1 MYKKGTSKIII
12 LCLVVVLIALA
23 GVVFFKI
30 QANKIAKT
38 TTDFSYS
45 QAESSNEEVL
55 KSQKTAIEVKNK
67 QIQEYREE
75 KASLYQQINNP
86 LSKPVSTTTT
96 HINEHGDV
104 VTDKHDDTDNDEY
117 YDYNSDDDNGEG

>member
-30 QANKIAKT
+30 QADKIAKT

-67 QIQEYREE
+67 QIQAYREE

-86 LSKPVSTTTT
+86 LAKPTSTTTT

-104 VTDKHDDTDNDEY
+104 VTDKQDYDDEY
-117 YDYNSDDDNGEG
+117 YDYNSNNDEG